1 MNNFIILF
9 SKYWICGTTAKFKY
23 GENPNPPK
31 SKEGEIIR
39 KRIYEKHIRLNQKEL
54 EILEKLARKTG
65 LTESELLRSCLTNIV
80 FKEAPPKEFYDLLNK
95 INNIGI
101 NINQIAHI
109 ANSTGEI
116 YVNDLKL
123 YLSEINRLIIE
134 IRKKYL

>member
-1 MNNFIILF
+1 M
-9 SKYWICGTTAKFKY
+9 
-23 GENPNPPK
+23 
-31 SKEGEIIR
+31 IR
-39 KRIYEKHIRLNQKEL
+39 KRIFEKHVRLNQDEL
-54 EILEKLARKTG
+54 EILETLSRKTG

-116 YVNDLKL
+116 YYDTLKL
-123 YLSEINRLIIE
+123 YFSQIEQFMKEIKE
-134 IRKKYL
+134 KYL

>member
-1 MNNFIILF
+1 MF
-9 SKYWICGTTAKFKY
+9 
-23 GENPNPPK
+23 
-31 SKEGEIIR
+31 IR
-39 KRIYEKHIRLNQKEL
+39 KKYFDKHIRLYPEDMDRLNEL
-54 EILEKLARKTG
+54 ISLTG
-65 LTESELLRSCLTNIV
+65 LSGNEIFRSCLYNIV
-80 FKEAPPKEFYDLLNK
+80 FKESPPKEFYDLLNK

-109 ANSTGEI
+109 ANLTGEI